1 MTTSS
6 RPPRRKALG
15 QHHLRDE
22 GLCRPAVDFLSRSA
36 PNQQDAP
43 VVEIGPGGGV
53 LTAALLRSGRRVIA
67 LELDR
72 GWALHLRREALA
84 RDWTTEAQRGRRL
97 TLAVADALAVDWSR
111 LPQGA
116 AVAGN
121 LPYQISTVLIEQLL
135 DRLADGAAA
144 VFLVQR
150 EVAERMVAPP
160 GTAAYGSF
168 SVLVQARCRVELL
181 ARVRP
186 GSFVPPPRVE
196 SAFVGLRFGPPP
208 LPREEWSGFKAT
220 VRAAFGARRKIL
232 RNSLAVAWGRETA
245 ERTLEGA
252 GLAWE
257 VRAEALDQAAFVR
270 LWRARAAQQPVVKP
284 A

>member
-1 MTTSS
+1 MTTSA

-22 GLCRPAVDFLSRSA
+22 SLCRPAVDFLSRWA
-36 PNQQDAP
+36 PDQRDAP
-43 VVEIGPGGGV
+43 VIEIGPGGGV

-84 RDWTTEAQRGRRL
+84 QDWTTEAQPRRRL
-97 TLAVADALAVDWSR
+97 NLAVADALAVDWSR

-116 AVAGN
+116 EVAGN

-135 DRLADGAAA
+135 DGLADGAAA
-144 VFLVQR
+144 AFLVQR

-160 GTAAYGSF
+160 GTAAFGSY
-168 SVLVQARCRVELL
+168 SVLVQARCQVELL

-186 GSFVPPPRVE
+186 GSFVPPPKVE
-196 SAFVGLRFGPPP
+196 SAFVGMRFGPPP

-220 VRAAFGARRKIL
+220 VRAAFGSRRKIL
-232 RNSLAVAWGRETA
+232 RNSLAVAWGRQAA
-245 ERTLEGA
+245 ERTLDQA

-257 VRAEALDQAAFVR
+257 ARAEALDQAAFVR
-270 LWRARAAQQPVVKP
+270 LWRARAAS
-284 A
+284 